1 MVYTGRAET
10 PTHLYTTLERE
21 NMTENAPRAAV
32 YARVS
37 TSDQNV
43 DRQLAEAREHMEREG
58 VDDIVEYP
66 EIVGGAT
73 DTGSREVYNELLDEI
88 TEGAFDLVVVHEISR
103 LSRLGATEIHQ
114 FIQHCLEHDTGVEAL
129 DVGLNIHVDD
139 GELQQTIYSMI
150 ASVMGD
156 LAKIEHKQKLQ
167 RIESGVRAAQNTGK
181 WTGRPPQGFRVDGGY
196 LRVET
201 EEFLHTRTALARVA
215 RGESKRSVAED
226 TGIPESTLRSLYN
239 DRRELY
245 LRSEADDERVE
256 EALVEV
262 DGLDDIEADIEDDID
277 ARLRDIVREEITGA
291 ETDD

>member
-1 MVYTGRAET
+1 
-10 PTHLYTTLERE
+10 
-21 NMTENAPRAAV
+21 MTENATRAAV

-37 TSDQNV
+37 TSDLNV
-43 DRQLAEAREHMEREG
+43 DRQLAEAREHLEREG

-88 TEGAFDLVVVHEISR
+88 EAGAFDLVVVHEISR

-167 RIESGVRAAQNTGK
+167 RIESGVRAAQQAGK
-181 WTGRPPQGFRVDGGY
+181 WTGRPPRGFRVKDSY
-196 LRVET
+196 LRVDT
-201 EEFLHTRTALARVA
+201 EEYLHTREALARIA

-226 TGIPESTLRSLYN
+226 TGIAESTLRSLYN

-245 LRSEADDERVE
+245 LRGKADDNRVE
-256 EALVEV
+256 EALGEV
-262 DGLDDIEADIEDDID
+262 DGLDDIQPDSGDGLD
-277 ARLRDIVREEITGA
+277 ARVREIVRDEVTQGDSDE
-291 ETDD
+291 